1 MSYGLYLAQ
10 VIGATREN
18 DSRIQIRVV
27 PQMNDLPK
35 GMCPRWPFFF
45 KEECLIGSTGDL
57 VWVVCNDDFSQG
69 YVLGTANYNTYAE
82 DNNFSKYSV
91 PKDLRTT
98 ITASFGSLGMNKF
111 NFRDLKVTYWN
122 EDCIHVI
129 EKSTGGVVY
138 AYRNGSLF
146 VFRNNEFIVKIKNG
160 ATLKLS
166 ETGISMSTQGSILLD
181 SRDVGLGK
189 SPERSVVVTSGSAD
203 KVVSTSSFVRA

>member
-45 KEECLIGSTGDL
+45 KDECLIGSTGDL

-69 YVLGTANYNTYAE
+69 YVLGTANYNTYVE
-82 DNNFSKYSV
+82 DNDFSKYSV

>member
-45 KEECLIGSTGDL
+45 KDECLIGSTGDL

-69 YVLGTANYNTYAE
+69 YVLGTANYNTYVE
-82 DNNFSKYSV
+82 DNDFSKYSV

-160 ATLKLS
+160 TTLKLS

>member
-69 YVLGTANYNTYAE
+69 YILGAANYNTYAE
-82 DNNFSKYSV
+82 DNDFSKYSV
-91 PKDLRTT
+91 PKDLRTS
-98 ITASFGSLGMNKF
+98 ITASFWSLGMNKF
-111 NFRDLKVTYWN
+111 TFRDLKVTYWN

>member
-45 KEECLIGSTGDL
+45 KDECLIGSTGDL

-69 YVLGTANYNTYAE
+69 YILGTANYNTYAE
-82 DNNFSKYSV
+82 DNDFSKYSV

>member
-82 DNNFSKYSV
+82 DNDFSKYSV

>member
-1 MSYGLYLAQ
+1 
-10 VIGATREN
+10 
-18 DSRIQIRVV
+18 
-27 PQMNDLPK
+27 
-35 GMCPRWPFFF
+35 
-45 KEECLIGSTGDL
+45 
-57 VWVVCNDDFSQG
+57 
-69 YVLGTANYNTYAE
+69 
-82 DNNFSKYSV
+82 
-91 PKDLRTT
+91 
-98 ITASFGSLGMNKF
+98 MNKF

>member
-45 KEECLIGSTGDL
+45 KDECLIGSTGDL

-69 YVLGTANYNTYAE
+69 YILGTANYNTYTE
-82 DNNFSKYSV
+82 DNDFSKYSV
-91 PKDLRTT
+91 PKDLRTS

>member
-45 KEECLIGSTGDL
+45 KDECLIGSTGDL

-69 YVLGTANYNTYAE
+69 YILGTANYNTYAE
-82 DNNFSKYSV
+82 DNDFSKYSV
-91 PKDLRTT
+91 PKDLRTS

-146 VFRNNEFIVKIKNG
+146 VFRNNEFMIIKIRNG
-160 ATLKLS
+160 IYFYIYIIYI
-166 ETGISMSTQGSILLD
+166 ISIYC
-181 SRDVGLGK
+181 GK
-189 SPERSVVVTSGSAD
+189 SKA
-203 KVVSTSSFVRA
+203 